1 MKTFLEYQIH
11 RIKQD
16 NPKRLQTLKKCLVK
30 SGLFVD
36 DFTEGEDC
44 HLFVTAMPSPQEFEG
59 IRIYCLGNICS
70 YRVQKV
76 KDTEPYGKAYLLDLQ
91 KTFDDILEEKGMKAS
106 NKDCVEAF
114 IERIGKEIR
123 DFFAQ
128 SMKDEDEFYQSEI
141 DAEDKSDPASA
152 MVLPAYTQDYSSSV
166 YSTKN

>member
-91 KTFDDILEEKGMKAS
+91 KTFMISLKK
-106 NKDCVEAF
+106 
-114 IERIGKEIR
+114 KE
-123 DFFAQ
+123 
-128 SMKDEDEFYQSEI
+128 
-141 DAEDKSDPASA
+141 
-152 MVLPAYTQDYSSSV
+152 
-166 YSTKN
+166 

>member
-1 MKTFLEYQIH
+1 MKTFLEYQVH

-36 DFTEGEDC
+36 DFTEGDDC
-44 HLFVTAMPSPQEFEG
+44 HIFVTAKPSPQEFEG

-70 YRVQKV
+70 YRVQKL
-76 KDTEPYGKAYLLDLQ
+76 KDTEPYGKSYLLDLQ

-106 NKDCVEAF
+106 NKDCVEAL

-128 SMKDEDEFYQSEI
+128 SMKDEDEYYQSEI
-141 DAEDKSDPASA
+141 GSDPAGS
-152 MVLPAYTQDYSSSV
+152 MVLPAYSQDYSSSV
-166 YSTKN
+166 YSTRN